1 MVEDDSKG
9 KASNRKALE
18 KDLDLAIVV
27 LVRGTKSSRLS
38 RERRGR
44 RDESEVGSRMVSRK
58 YLGATP
64 ILALRTIRRT
74 LYAMRVEIGS
84 QWRCSLMQEDIWE

>member
-1 MVEDDSKG
+1 MHELMVEDDSKG

-38 RERRGR
+38 SERRGR
-44 RDESEVGSRMVSRK
+44 RDESDDGMSQRSEV
-58 YLGATP
+58 
-64 ILALRTIRRT
+64 
-74 LYAMRVEIGS
+74 E
-84 QWRCSLMQEDIWE
+84 WRHGDI